1 MTFEEFQKKK
11 KEGSLINRNVQ
22 SQSSSKSNMSF
33 DEFKARKES
42 GTLMTKSEV
51 NKNSLRDRLNNLQK
65 ESTAPNV
72 LEKQNINKDFSRLN
86 ISDFVNT
93 VKNSPETKK
102 AQLTAQASDIEK
114 QIKQKEQEYNRANNY
129 SNWDEKMK
137 AKTNIGNELNSLRTQ
152 LDNTRTQ
159 IDKIAGNSNDKLLTP
174 EQVAEYNKNAPI
186 SQKIDKAIKQDIPRT
201 AEKVGRTAMDLLG
214 SGLVGATNAVEGMAD
229 AAVGNLGAL
238 ASGVTSGFGLAPNSL
253 SEKIKKGAEDFAR
266 FNFSGEEL
274 LEEKKNEGT
283 GVYEPKILNWKVRD
297 ALNVISSMVV
307 SAVGG
312 PATFITSAAGQN
324 IEEALLDNQSL
335 NRAVIY
341 GDTAG
346 VVEGLTEKM
355 FDALK
360 LLGGGKFDKFLPKG
374 AISKLVGGSAGEAIE
389 EVIADGINPV
399 LKYFT
404 YEKGT
409 YDMPSLVEY
418 LNILKEAAFKG
429 FTLGFIMK
437 GGQDIST
444 PRIREQYKE
453 EIYTAVDKSNLPENV
468 KQTVKDVMITP
479 AQAQINQDLQN
490 YRNKFNQIPNLTIQR
505 ENVTGLPKLNAQ
517 NQAQTQN
524 IEQGNATLPTQAE
537 MAQNAN
543 MEQTKRNTTINPQL
557 QLLSTNSSALN
568 GSINQNNDNVNEFGK
583 QIDDLLSGKRNRK
596 DSLVVLSNTPK
607 IIQELGAK
615 DLPITVTSSKLERI
629 MNAEGKQLKQYHDL
643 GIDIVKQ
650 LPEALER
657 PLNILKSHDNSYVV
671 VTELADK
678 QDRPIIASIKIDG
691 TGRLNDVEILS
702 NVMTSAYGRNNYDAY
717 MQRNIKE
724 GNLVYDID
732 EGIIKENL
740 TDGARLQLSRTTN
753 EVSNNSINQNDLSV
767 NTEYAQNTQNNTST
781 YISPVSDIQGAT
793 EFVKKATI
801 KDVETLQKMVEEA
814 EKSPD
819 RIDLQFFAEEAKK
832 KIEYLTKSQRYQKN
846 KADTL
851 INKLW
856 KTYGLDKA
864 QVKKSVDEY
873 IEAYNSDGDILEAR
887 EALLNELNTNGVLGE
902 YASIEISNDID
913 NLNRELDTV
922 KRYETD
928 KARNEE
934 AREQSKNY
942 YKVNKDTIA
951 KLYQLKKDYQANVDR
966 TMPKILLTK
975 SDSVQLDRLLK
986 DEISF
991 SELPKSVNAEQ
1002 IKKAY
1007 DVRKPLADVNKEI
1020 QKYNKVVKQQRNDKM
1035 RELTKNS
1042 AQWKDKKTGLAYA
1055 RETQERNISDIAS
1068 AEDAHKINKEI
1079 FEPIHHNEAEATR
1092 YKNEMRNKIKELN
1105 IDIKPKYEVTYADSE
1120 GGKTEIVSES
1130 GLVQLYGEGKINDK
1144 TLSRLGVDS
1153 EKIKKAVATFREIY
1167 NDLYSKTNE
1176 VLLQNGYAPVEFRK
1190 DYFPH
1195 FEETKPDTLIGKAL
1209 NKLGFKMDTR
1219 ELPTDIAG
1227 LTHTFRPGKKW
1238 VSNFLQ
1244 RTTDVATYD
1253 AVKGFDSYLDSVA
1266 DVIYHTDDIQNLRA
1280 YENALRYQHSDPV
1293 IKEQIDEV
1301 INMDIANEMKQSMI
1315 DQLYANAEN
1324 SLAHYVTDLR
1334 AYTDNLAGKKS
1345 LEDRT
1350 MEHNLGRGIYNVT
1363 KNVQSRVSA
1372 NMVGANI
1379 SSALTNFIPLTQA
1392 TSVIDTKN
1400 LLQATYDTLKN
1411 AIKSDGFAEQSD
1423 FLTNRR
1429 GSDKLYK
1436 TVTDKLAGATNL
1448 MSLFDNI
1455 TSEVINRGRY
1465 YQNVSNGMSEA
1476 DARTEADQMSG
1487 KIMADR
1493 SKGSMPTVFN
1503 QSSPVTKLLTAFQ
1516 LEVNNQYSYLLK
1528 DIPREYKD
1536 KAIGSLVWA
1545 FAKFFIGAWLYNEL
1559 YEKMTG
1565 RRAALDP
1572 INIVTETIGDVK
1584 EGKKASEVVSGLAAE
1599 IVEEIPF
1606 AGGLIGGGRLPI
1618 SNALPDIGETA
1629 KAAISLFEEG
1639 DKKKALKT
1647 LGSELSKPVFYILP
1661 PFGGGQLKKTVE
1673 GVSTFAKGGNY
1684 GVNAQGQET
1693 LKYPVEQ
1700 TPGNFVKSAL
1710 FGKWS
1715 TKGAVDY
1722 VDSGFKALSA
1732 NQTEGYEKAKKAG
1745 VTDEQFYNAYNAQK
1759 KVDELGDLTSLVK
1772 KNEIDKATKGLPT
1785 EKRKILYET
1794 FGVAKGEW
1802 DNTRIVFPYE
1812 IKAMKEKIAREKL
1825 KPLKK

>member
-159 IDKIAGNSNDKLLTP
+159 IDKIAGNANDKLLTP

-266 FNFSGEEL
+266 FNFSGEGL

-341 GDTAG
+341 GDAAG

-389 EVIADGINPV
+389 EVVSEGINPV

-437 GGQDIST
+437 GGQDITS
-444 PRIREQYKE
+444 PQIREQYKE
-453 EIYTAVDKSNLPENV
+453 EIYTAVDKSKLPENV
-468 KQTVKDVMITP
+468 KQTVKEVMITP

-490 YRNKFNQIPNLTIQR
+490 YRNKFNQTPNLTIQR

-524 IEQGNATLPTQAE
+524 IEQGNATLPTQTE

-543 MEQTKRNTTINPQL
+543 MEQIKRNTTINPQL

-568 GSINQNNDNVNEFGK
+568 GNINQNNDNVNEFGK

-629 MNAEGKQLKQYHDL
+629 MNAEGKQSKQYHDL

-678 QDRPIIASIKIDG
+678 QGRPIIASIKIDG

-781 YISPVSDIQGAT
+781 YISPISDIQGAT

-814 EKSPD
+814 EKNPD
-819 RIDLQFFAEEAKK
+819 RIDLQFFAEK
-832 KIEYLTKSQRYQKN
+832 
-846 KADTL
+846 
-851 INKLW
+851 
-856 KTYGLDKA
+856 
-864 QVKKSVDEY
+864 
-873 IEAYNSDGDILEAR
+873 AR
-887 EALLNELNTNGVLGE
+887 EAIDKLSRQQVREAIIEETGLGD
-902 YASIEISNDID
+902 Y
-913 NLNRELDTV
+913 NLD
-922 KRYETD
+922 
-928 KARNEE
+928 
-934 AREQSKNY
+934 
-942 YKVNKDTIA
+942 
-951 KLYQLKKDYQANVDR
+951 
-966 TMPKILLTK
+966 
-975 SDSVQLDRLLK
+975 
-986 DEISF
+986 
-991 SELPKSVNAEQ
+991 
-1002 IKKAY
+1002 
-1007 DVRKPLADVNKEI
+1007 DVNKISKAKMNFTTPVRVIEKI
-1020 QKYNKVVKQQRNDKM
+1020 FNKETANKINENFFKPIKHNEAERIRRLNKERADIK
-1035 RELTKNS
+1035 EL
-1042 AQWKDKKTGLAYA
+1042 
-1055 RETQERNISDIAS
+1055 DIKPGS
-1068 AEDAHKINKEI
+1068 AEDAAIQKFGEGEYIDKNGLTIPYTLENLKQDFPETWQKLKK
-1079 FEPIHHNEAEATR
+1079 AT
-1092 YKNEMRNKIKELN
+1092 NVIRNKY
-1105 IDIKPKYEVTYADSE
+1105 DTYLE
-1120 GGKTEIVSES
+1120 EI
-1130 GLVQLYGEGKINDK
+1130 
-1144 TLSRLGVDS
+1144 
-1153 EKIKKAVATFREIY
+1153 
-1167 NDLYSKTNE
+1167 NE
-1176 VLLQNGYAPVEFRK
+1176 VLKDNGYDPIPKRK
-1190 DYFPH
+1190 DYFRH
-1195 FEETKPDTLIGKAL
+1195 FEELNDLFSILGVPTKVDDI
-1209 NKLGFKMDTR
+1209 
-1219 ELPTDIAG
+1219 PTDLNGMTAD
-1227 LTHTFRPGKKW
+1227 LKPGKQFFA
-1238 VSNFLQ
+1238 NALQ
-1244 RTTDVATYD
+1244 RKGNKTTYSAI
-1253 AVKGFDSYLDSVA
+1253 KGIDGYLDGA
-1266 DVIYHTDDIQNLRA
+1266 MNMLYHTKDIQKLRTLEK
-1280 YENALRYQHSDPV
+1280 YIRDTYGTQKGLD
-1293 IKEQIDEV
+1293 D
-1301 INMDIANEMKQSMI
+1301 
-1315 DQLYANAEN
+1315 ANAM
-1324 SLAHYVTDLR
+1324 TDEQKNKRINQINEGHLSEF
-1334 AYTDNLAGKKS
+1334 AAWLMEYTNALAGKKS
-1345 LEDRT
+1345 RLD
-1350 MEHNLGRGIYNVT
+1350 RGIEEMFGRKAYKYLNLI
-1363 KNVQSRVSA
+1363 KKQ
-1372 NMVGANI
+1372 VGANMTGLNVN
-1379 SSALTNFIPLTQA
+1379 SALSNFISVTQA
-1392 TSVIDTKN
+1392 APKTNKKALVKGTVDTVKN
-1400 LLQATYDTLKN
+1400 IFNK
-1411 AIKSDGFAEQSD
+1411 DGFIDKSD
-1423 FLTNRR
+1423 FLTTRF
-1429 GSDKLYK
+1429 GSDKLAK
-1436 TVTDKLAGATNL
+1436 NWWQKAGDVGQI
-1448 MSLFDNI
+1448 F
-1455 TSEVINRGRY
+1455 
-1465 YQNVSNGMSEA
+1465 
-1476 DARTEADQMSG
+1476 MSG
-1487 KIMADR
+1487 TDYFTANLITRSKYQEFLDKGYSDAEAMKKADEFADR
-1493 SKGSMPTVFN
+1493 LMAGRGKGDLPTAFESKMFGI
-1503 QSSPVTKLLTAFQ
+1503 VTQFQ
-1516 LEVNNQYSYLLK
+1516 LEVTNQLDSIFYDTMHEDYASQSKSKLAKEHPDFYNTMSATFILGQ
-1528 DIPREYKD
+1528 I
-1536 KAIGSLVWA
+1536 
-1545 FAKFFIGAWLYNEL
+1545 FALALLYNEGKEEL
-1559 YEKMTG
+1559 TG
-1565 RRAALDP
+1565 TDGGAFDP
-1572 INIVTETIGDVK
+1572 IGTIADAIKYYDDENLSFGEATVK
-1584 EGKKASEVVSGLAAE
+1584 VVEDIANQL
-1599 IVEEIPF
+1599 PF
-1606 AGGLIGGGRLPI
+1606 ASIITGGGRLPVKEAFPDLL
-1618 SNALPDIGETA
+1618 SVWRGEAKLGDEMWKLTNLLLPA
-1629 KAAISLFEEG
+1629 
-1639 DKKKALKT
+1639 
-1647 LGSELSKPVFYILP
+1647 
-1661 PFGGGQLKKTVE
+1661 GGGQLKKTTQ
-1673 GVSTFAKGGNY
+1673 GLSTFAKGGSY
-1684 GVNAQGQET
+1684 SKDAEGKEK

-1700 TPGNFVKSAL
+1700 NLGNFVKSAL

-1715 TKGAVDY
+1715 TEGAKRY
-1722 VDSGFKALSA
+1722 IDSGFKALSA

-1745 VTDEQFYNAYNAQK
+1745 ITDEQFYNAYNAQK
-1759 KVDELGDLTSLVK
+1759 KVDELGDLTSIVK
-1772 KNEIDKATKGLPT
+1772 KNEIDKATKGIST

-1794 FGVAKGEW
+1794 FNIAKRDW
-1802 DNTRIVFPYE
+1802 NNSKIVYPYE
-1812 IKAMKEKIAREKL
+1812 IKAQKEKMAREKL
-1825 KPLKK
+1825 KTKKK